1 MYCINGNQI
10 LGMTGTGEKEESV
23 SWMVETGELAL
34 SSPDMKYVSRLTLR
48 MSMEAGATLKIYI
61 QYDLDNEWK
70 EVGSLVST
78 SLRSFS
84 VPVRP
89 RRCDHLKLRLEGTGR
104 ARIYSITKTIEQ
116 GSELS

>member
-1 MYCINGNQI
+1 
-10 LGMTGTGEKEESV
+10 
-23 SWMVETGELAL
+23 
-34 SSPDMKYVSRLTLR
+34 
-48 MSMEAGATLKIYI
+48 MEAGATLKIYI

-89 RRCDHLKLRLEGTGR
+89 RRCDHLKLRLEGTGG